1 MRLLLAV
8 ALATPCPAGCSF
20 LEGKGLRGGSDSPC
34 GCGFGLVRRVKSRTE
49 LEKLSQPDLD
59 AYKRDVDSELDELK
73 GEKDAGIE
81 KHKAELKEMKATSK
95 EITDQMSQKA
105 GEGKSDFAAKQAA
118 YQADAEKVA
127 DLEKQVK
134 ELSDR
139 QASAQANLAVVNG
152 DLEFKLMSAQSC
164 DCAGVEVVLAKHG
177 RHVHHRKSNSEV
189 RKEKKAKAS
198 LLSAPDF
205 KTIFHIEKVE
215 SEIVDLLTDIQKGQ
229 SEYDKEVRDIQHGRK
244 MADLNHTKV
253 MSSATKDADL
263 LKTRAAAQADAAAAL
278 EAMVASRE
286 KQAEAME
293 DRADKAKEQLD
304 GLTAELQKCG
314 CA

>member
-1 MRLLLAV
+1 MRLLLAL
-8 ALATPCPAGCSF
+8 ALATPCPTGCSF
-20 LEGKGLRGGSDSPC
+20 LEGKGLRGQGPC
-34 GCGFGLVRRVKSRTE
+34 GCGFGLVRRVKSRDE
-49 LEKLSQPDLD
+49 LEKLSQPELD

-73 GEKDAGIE
+73 GEKDAAIE
-81 KHKAELKEMKATSK
+81 KHKTELKEMKETSK
-95 EITDQMSQKA
+95 EISDQMTAKA
-105 GEGKSDFAAKQAA
+105 GEGKSDFAAKQAQ
-118 YQADAEKVA
+118 YTADAEKVA
-127 DLEKQVK
+127 DLENQVK

-139 QASAQANLAVVNG
+139 QAAAQANLAVVNG
-152 DLEFKLMSAQSC
+152 DLEFNLMNAQSC
-164 DCAGVEVVLAKHG
+164 DCEGVEVVLAKHG

-189 RKEKKAKAS
+189 RKEKKAKKAS

-229 SEYDKEVRDIQHGRK
+229 SEYDAEVRDIQHGRK
-244 MADLNHTKV
+244 MAELNHTKV
-253 MSSATKDADL
+253 MSSAGKDADL
-263 LKTRAAAQADAAAAL
+263 LKTRAEAQADAVKAL
-278 EAMVASRE
+278 EAMVESRE

-293 DRADKAKEQLD
+293 ARADRAKEQLD